1 MSVFVFLNVCTRKEH
16 KATGSLMSEAGAL
29 EDEEPEENSLYKI
42 IQTKYVNSGGNVEFK
57 RLKCVST

>member
-42 IQTKYVNSGGNVEFK
+42 IQTKYVNSGEM
-57 RLKCVST
+57 